1 MARVRVA
8 VIMGGRS
15 SEHDISV
22 ASARSVVDALDPER
36 YDVRAVEIGQ
46 DGRWQLEPAAEQ
58 GRIGEAGE
66 LLPVPADGSPSPF
79 EGVDV
84 VFPVLHGP
92 FGEDGTVQ
100 GFLELADV
108 AYVGAGVT
116 ASALCMDK
124 DLFKAV
130 MRDKGVPVVDSVT
143 VLERHRDRVENPFG
157 FPVVVKPARLGSSV
171 GISIVKEAEQLGP
184 AIDLALEH
192 DEKILL
198 EEFVAGV
205 EVECSV
211 LGNEEPIASIP
222 GEIVPLSS
230 DWYDFSAKY
239 DEGGMEL
246 VVPPRLDERTIA
258 RVQELAVAAFVAS
271 DCEGTV
277 GRSVNQPAAVLF
289 PRARPGLLSDGIH
302 GAGHALFHAGGVP
315 GRLYPHGTGKAARR
329 NGGDSAARPEECAA
343 PGRHHLWI
351 PVRPPAG
358 GHRGDREHLHDPGDG
373 QAPPR

>member
-58 GRIGEAGE
+58 GQIGKSGE
-66 LLPVPADGSPSPF
+66 MLPVPADGAPSPF

-130 MRDKGVPVVDSVT
+130 MRDKGVPVVESVT

-171 GISIVKEAEQLGP
+171 GISIVKEPAELGP

-198 EEFVAGV
+198 EEFVVGV

-222 GEIVPLSS
+222 GEILPLSS

-271 DCEGTV
+271 DCEGMARVDFFVRENGEVVVNELNTIP
-277 GRSVNQPAAVLF
+277 GFTATSVYAKLF
-289 PRARPGLLSDGIH
+289 EASGIPYAELLDRLVELALERRDRRARLK
-302 GAGHALFHAGGVP
+302 
-315 GRLYPHGTGKAARR
+315 Y
-329 NGGDSAARPEECAA
+329 
-343 PGRHHLWI
+343 
-351 PVRPPAG
+351 
-358 GHRGDREHLHDPGDG
+358 
-373 QAPPR
+373 